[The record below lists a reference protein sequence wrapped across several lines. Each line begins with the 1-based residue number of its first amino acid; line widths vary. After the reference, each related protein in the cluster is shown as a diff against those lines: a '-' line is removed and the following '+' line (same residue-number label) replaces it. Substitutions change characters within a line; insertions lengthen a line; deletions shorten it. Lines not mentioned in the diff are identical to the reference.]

1 MIMKKGSKAA
11 KLWGKK
17 MQLLRSRKNR
27 RKSDNRAARTIASKI
42 ANRKTKRRSNAAS
55 TKRAIELLSGS
66 RKTTQTRRKTTK
78 INKTKT
84 KRKTMV
90 SRRKRYTRRAR
101 SSGLKIGSS
110 LKTGI
115 IGEVVK
121 GIGAGSLVGTVMGRV
136 MPDSPITP
144 IASTGA
150 AFLAGG
156 VTGGIAQVIL
166 SGGLANLGGLFG
178 GGVSAPQQEF
188 GV

>member
-1 MIMKKGSKAA
+1 MKKGSKAA

-17 MQLLRSRKNR
+17 MKALRNKA
-27 RKSDNRAARTIASKI
+27 K
-42 ANRKTKRRSNAAS
+42 
-55 TKRAIELLSGS
+55 
-66 RKTTQTRRKTTK
+66 RKTTTKKRITKQKQRSRSLKSPIKRRKTTK

-121 GIGAGSLVGTVMGRV
+121 GIGAGSLVGTVMSRV